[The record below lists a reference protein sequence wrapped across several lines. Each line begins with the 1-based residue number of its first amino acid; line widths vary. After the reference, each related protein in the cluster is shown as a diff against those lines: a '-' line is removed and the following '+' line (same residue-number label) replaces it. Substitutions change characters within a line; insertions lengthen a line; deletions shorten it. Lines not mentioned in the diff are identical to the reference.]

1 MVRPSD
7 SRIRE
12 EGEMHAFRR
21 VVGAL
26 IIIFVGLPL
35 LFAIT
40 WAVGLTRAAMSPK
53 LISEVPEKI
62 IGAMPEM
69 IDEAIREGQKP
80 DVVRDPETRA
90 WLQAMAKSG
99 TPVNDLLAKTGVTA
113 WMQGELR
120 SALAEVGDVLK
131 GIRPPRRIAIDLRPL
146 KKSLLDPRIGDYV
159 VAILANLPPCDEAG
173 TARWLEASREDFDR
187 GRLPACRPVDAAVGG
202 AAVRAAQDRAVSRMD
217 DEIPIFE
224 SVPELPW
231 GFPHVLTFFVYG
243 LFIIPAVF
251 ILGGALVAAASP
263 AEFLRWSGIPT
274 LIGGV
279 SALTLAL
286 FIRSSALFALRWTPL
301 RRAPEWSADFGPLV
315 LDKTRWAVRI
325 LLEQLMNPVI
335 AAAGVVCVVGLIF
348 LCFSF
353 SARSHG
359 TAAPAPTAPPAAS

>member
-1 MVRPSD
+1 
-7 SRIRE
+7 
-12 EGEMHAFRR
+12 MHAFRKI
-21 VVGAL
+21 VGAL
-26 IIIFVGLPL
+26 IIILVGLPL

-62 IGAMPEM
+62 IGALPEM

-80 DVVRDPETRA
+80 DVVRDPEARA
-90 WLQAMAKSG
+90 WLQAVAKSG

-113 WMQGELR
+113 WMQSELK
-120 SALAEVGDVLK
+120 SALADVGDVLK
-131 GIRPPRRIAIDLRPL
+131 GVRPPHRIAIDLRPL
-146 KKSLLDPRIGDYV
+146 KKSLLDPRVGDYV
-159 VAILANLPPCDEAG
+159 VAVLSSLPPCDEAG
-173 TARWLEASREDFDR
+173 TARWLEASREGFDR
-187 GRLPACRPVDAAVGG
+187 GHLPACRPVDAAV
-202 AAVRAAQDRAVSRMD
+202 AATAVRAGQDRVVARMD
-217 DEIPIFE
+217 DEVQIFE

-231 GFPHVLTFFVYG
+231 GFPHMLTFFVYG
-243 LFIIPAVF
+243 LFIIPAFF

-279 SALTLAL
+279 SVLGLAL

-301 RRAPEWSADFGPLV
+301 HRAHEWSAGFGPLV

-348 LCFSF
+348 LAFSF
-353 SARSHG
+353 SARSK
-359 TAAPAPTAPPAAS
+359 TPPAPAPTAPPAAS